1 VSAQVDRSLSQWQRL
16 LRNSGVWEGSFTR
29 LSPQGELME
38 DISTR
43 VTLAAYDEDQAM
55 RQTLEYFAT
64 SGERTQTKVLE
75 YRTLNRGILF
85 FEDGAFSFGSLQFAP
100 FAEFGAELGF
110 IHGDRRLRLVQLFDS
125 QSQLASFTL
134 IREHRQG
141 ADRAEKPPL
150 TVDQLLGDWQGEA
163 ITLYPDWQSPT
174 AYATALT
181 ICREGDRLLQ
191 RLTAPDLDLA
201 STAAIEGSILRFE
214 QGNHP
219 IQVLLLPD
227 GASCNTPLTIP
238 RGKPF
243 LLEAGWL
250 ISNTLRQRLIRQYDD
265 KGGWSSLTLVTEHKV
280 SQ

>member
-1 VSAQVDRSLSQWQRL
+1 MSAQVDRSLSQWQRL